1 MGAHRTFKSTINCQI
16 SLEGLLMLNRKFIP
30 WVIVACLC
38 VLLILLLV
46 RDSRVAPT
54 IIETQHTDTLYRKRV
69 DTLVVEKPVVKT
81 EKVVEEKII
90 YVHDT
95 IKVAIPI
102 SEYRFFEDG
111 LYDITAR
118 GYEVSLSNVTVFPKT
133 EYTTIT
139 TTTEKTIYKDT
150 WNLYLG
156 AEIWAFNRQV
166 VPSVNLTLKTP
177 KKWLFGAK
185 IGYYEGGV
193 VYGGQI
199 SYKILGK

>member
-1 MGAHRTFKSTINCQI
+1 MKI
-16 SLEGLLMLNRKFIP
+16 SLSLYAIVGSLVVAFLLGFFLRK
-30 WVIVACLC
+30 
-38 VLLILLLV
+38 
-46 RDSRVAPT
+46 DRVEYETKIET
-54 IIETQHTDTLYRKRV
+54 IIDTTIRV
-69 DTLVVEKPVVKT
+69 DTLVVERPVVKT
-81 EKVVEEKII
+81 EKVVAEKII

-133 EYTTIT
+133 EYATIT

-177 KKWLFGAK
+177 KKWLLGAK

>member
-1 MGAHRTFKSTINCQI
+1 MKI
-16 SLEGLLMLNRKFIP
+16 SLSLYAIVGSLVAAFLLGFFLRK
-30 WVIVACLC
+30 
-38 VLLILLLV
+38 
-46 RDSRVAPT
+46 DRVEYETKIET
-54 IIETQHTDTLYRKRV
+54 IIDTTIRV

-81 EKVVEEKII
+81 EKVVAEKII

-139 TTTEKTIYKDT
+139 TTTEKTIYKDA

-177 KKWLFGAK
+177 KKWLLGVK

-199 SYKILGK
+199 GYKIFGK

>member
-1 MGAHRTFKSTINCQI
+1 MKI
-16 SLEGLLMLNRKFIP
+16 SLSLYAIVGSLVAAFLLGFFLRK
-30 WVIVACLC
+30 
-38 VLLILLLV
+38 
-46 RDSRVAPT
+46 DRVEYETKIET
-54 IIETQHTDTLYRKRV
+54 IIDTTIRV

-81 EKVVEEKII
+81 EKVVAEKII

-95 IKVAIPI
+95 IKVSIPI

-177 KKWLFGAK
+177 KKWLLGAK

>member
-1 MGAHRTFKSTINCQI
+1 MKI
-16 SLEGLLMLNRKFIP
+16 SLSLYAIVGSLVAAFLLGFFLRK
-30 WVIVACLC
+30 
-38 VLLILLLV
+38 
-46 RDSRVAPT
+46 DRVEYETKIET
-54 IIETQHTDTLYRKRV
+54 IIDTTIRV

-81 EKVVEEKII
+81 EKVVAEKII

-177 KKWLFGAK
+177 KKWLLGAK

>member
-1 MGAHRTFKSTINCQI
+1 MKI
-16 SLEGLLMLNRKFIP
+16 SLSLYAIVGSLVAAFLLGFFLRK
-30 WVIVACLC
+30 
-38 VLLILLLV
+38 
-46 RDSRVAPT
+46 DRVEYETKIET
-54 IIETQHTDTLYRKRV
+54 IIDTTIRV

-81 EKVVEEKII
+81 EKVVAEKII

-133 EYTTIT
+133 VFETIT
-139 TTTEKTIYKDT
+139 NTVETTVYKDT

-177 KKWLFGAK
+177 KKWLLGVK

-199 SYKILGK
+199 GYKILGK

>member
-1 MGAHRTFKSTINCQI
+1 
-16 SLEGLLMLNRKFIP
+16 MLNRKFIP

-54 IIETQHTDTLYRKRV
+54 IIETQHTDTLYRIRV
-69 DTLVVEKPVVKT
+69 DTLVVEKPVVK
-81 EKVVEEKII
+81 EKKVVEEKII

-95 IKVAIPI
+95 VKVVIPI

-133 EYTTIT
+133 EYATIT
-139 TTTEKTIYKDT
+139 TTTEKTIYKDA
-150 WNLYLG
+150 WNCYLG
-156 AEIWAFNRQV
+156 VGIWAFDREI
-166 VPSVNLTLKTP
+166 VPTVNLMIKTP
-177 KKWLFGAK
+177 KRWLFGLN
-185 IGYYEGGV
+185 IGYYNKRP
-193 VYGGQI
+193 VYGG
-199 SYKILGK
+199 SVNYKIVGK

>member
-1 MGAHRTFKSTINCQI
+1 MKI
-16 SLEGLLMLNRKFIP
+16 SLSLYAIVGSLVVAFLLGFFLRK
-30 WVIVACLC
+30 
-38 VLLILLLV
+38 
-46 RDSRVAPT
+46 DRVEYETKIET
-54 IIETQHTDTLYRKRV
+54 IIDTTIRV

-81 EKVVEEKII
+81 EKVVAEKII

-156 AEIWAFNRQV
+156 VEIWAFNRQV

-177 KKWLFGAK
+177 KKWLLGAK